1 MNAIRITLSG
11 LLAASL
17 FIQVAAQAPA
27 PAPSSTTAAASAEP
41 TPVGKWHTI
50 SDTDG
55 KPRGVVEIVEKNGVL
70 EGRITGTLRPN
81 ESLDSVCDVCPG
93 DRKGKKMLGMLILS
107 GLKKDGQGADAV
119 WTGGEILDPD
129 NGKLY
134 RVKLELENGG
144 RTLKVRGYIGVSL
157 LGRTQRW
164 QRAP

>member
-1 MNAIRITLSG
+1 MNAIRITLAS

-27 PAPSSTTAAASAEP
+27 PAPTPAASAEP

-50 SDTDG
+50 DDNDG
-55 KPRGVVEIVEKNGVL
+55 KPRGVVDIIEKNGVL
-70 EGRITGTLRPN
+70 EGRITGTLRAG
-81 ESLDSVCDVCPG
+81 ESLDAICEVCPG
-93 DRKGKKMLGMLILS
+93 DRKGRKMLGMLILS
-107 GLKKDGQGADAV
+107 GLKKEGQGSAAV

-144 RTLKVRGYIGVSL
+144 RTLKVRGYIGFSL

-164 QRAP
+164 QRAPN

>member
-1 MNAIRITLSG
+1 MNAIRITLAS

-17 FIQVAAQAPA
+17 LIQVAAQAPA
-27 PAPSSTTAAASAEP
+27 PAAAPEP

-50 SDTDG
+50 DDNDG
-55 KPRGVVEIVEKNGVL
+55 KPRGVVEIIEKNGVL
-70 EGRITGTLRPN
+70 EGRITGTLRAG
-81 ESLDSVCDVCPG
+81 ESLDAVCEVCPG
-93 DRKGKKMLGMLILS
+93 DRKGTKMLGMMILS
-107 GLKKDGQGADAV
+107 GLKKEGQGANAV

-144 RTLKVRGYIGVSL
+144 RTLKVRGYIGFSL

-164 QRAP
+164 QRAPN

>member
-1 MNAIRITLSG
+1 MENSIMNAIRITLAS

-17 FIQVAAQAPA
+17 LIQVAAQAPA
-27 PAPSSTTAAASAEP
+27 PAAASEP

-50 SDTDG
+50 DDNDG
-55 KPRGVVEIVEKNGVL
+55 KPRGVVEIIEKNGVL
-70 EGRITGTLRPN
+70 EGRITGTLRAG
-81 ESLDSVCDVCPG
+81 ESLDAVCEVCPG
-93 DRKGKKMLGMLILS
+93 DRKGKKMLGMMILS
-107 GLKKDGQGADAV
+107 GLKKEGQGANAA

-144 RTLKVRGYIGVSL
+144 RTLKVRGYIGFSL

-164 QRAP
+164 QRAPN